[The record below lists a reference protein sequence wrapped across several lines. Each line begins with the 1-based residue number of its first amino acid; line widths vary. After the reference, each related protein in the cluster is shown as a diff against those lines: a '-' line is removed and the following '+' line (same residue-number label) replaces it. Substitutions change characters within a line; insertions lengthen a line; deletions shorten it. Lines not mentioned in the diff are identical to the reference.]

1 MLDFKENDSLNKEN
15 YRPIILFSHTSKTF
29 EEILFNQINHYIEPY
44 FSDFLK
50 SLRISHSTQQHLL
63 KMSEKLKHLLDN
75 VYNIGVF
82 FMDLLKA
89 FNVLNHSLLL
99 AKSDAYGFSLK
110 STIFIQRYLNK
121 SMQKVIVN
129 NNFSLWK
136 DIYGVSQGS
145 MPGRFLSNNFIIYIS
160 SFSTTCD
167 MCNCADDNAL
177 YAYSRDFHQVQEY
190 LKKALEI
197 SVNWTCD
204 NYMVLNFR
212 KSEFMNFGK
221 INETE
226 VFTYHEI
233 RLKKI
238 LLRNYLVL
246 Q

>member
-1 MLDFKENDSLNKEN
+1 MLDFKKNDSPNKEN

-50 SLRISHSTQQHLL
+50 SLWISQSTQQHLL

-145 MPGRFLSNNFIIYIS
+145 MPGRFLSNNFLIYIS

>member
-1 MLDFKENDSLNKEN
+1 MLDFKKNDSPNKEN

-50 SLRISHSTQQHLL
+50 SLWISQSTQQHLL

-121 SMQKVIVN
+121 SMQKVNVN
-129 NNFSLWK
+129 NKFSLWE
-136 DIYGVSQGS
+136 DIYSGVSQGS
-145 MPGRFLSNNFIIYIS
+145 MPGPFLSNNFIICIS

-167 MCNCADDNAL
+167 MCNYADDNAL
-177 YAYSRDFHQVQEY
+177 YAYSRGFHQVQEY
-190 LKKALEI
+190 LK
-197 SVNWTCD
+197 
-204 NYMVLNFR
+204 
-212 KSEFMNFGK
+212 
-221 INETE
+221 
-226 VFTYHEI
+226 
-233 RLKKI
+233 RLLK
-238 LLRNYLVL
+238 
-246 Q
+246 